1 MQLLKSFY
9 YRILDLVTFGRGI
22 NVAINNFNLRFPP
35 RYYKFFSKHFEKENF
50 SFLEERIKTGD
61 VIIDVG
67 AHMGVFAVRC
77 AQLAGKKG
85 RVYAFEPTP
94 STFKVLRKIIQLNH
108 AEENIIA
115 VQAAV
120 ADQKGK
126 TKFYMGDAVGDFG
139 NSLVNFDDNK
149 HKGYEV
155 NIVSIDEYMAENG
168 LVVNFLKIDAEGAE
182 LSVLLGAGKTIA
194 LQKPFCILSM
204 HPESIRR
211 FGHTNQQIWEFIQ
224 THQYDVVHENK
235 LMSENEFCLKEEMF
249 DVHLLPR
256 MQNTAG

>member
-1 MQLLKSFY
+1 MQLLKSVY
-9 YRILDLVTFGRGI
+9 YRILDLVTLGRGV
-22 NVAINNFNLRFPP
+22 NVAVNNFNLRFPP

-50 SFLEERIKTGD
+50 SFLEKRIKTGD

-77 AQLAGKKG
+77 AQLTGKEG

-94 STFKVLRKIIQLNH
+94 STFKVLRKIIKLNR
-108 AEENIIA
+108 AEENIMA

-120 ADQKGK
+120 ADQRGK
-126 TKFYMGDAVGDFG
+126 TNFYMGDAVGDFA
-139 NSLVNFDDNK
+139 NSLVNYDDSK

-155 NIVSIDEYMAENG
+155 NIISIDEFMTENG
-168 LVVNFLKIDAEGAE
+168 FGVDFLKIDAEGAE
-182 LSVLLGAGKTIA
+182 LSVLRGAIKTVA
-194 LQKPFCILSM
+194 SQKPFCILSM

-211 FGHTNQQIWEFIQ
+211 FGHTNKQIWEFIQ
-224 THQYDVVHENK
+224 THQYDVIHENK
-235 LMSENEFCLKEEMF
+235 LMGENEFCSKEEMF

-256 MQNTAG
+256 MQNSAG